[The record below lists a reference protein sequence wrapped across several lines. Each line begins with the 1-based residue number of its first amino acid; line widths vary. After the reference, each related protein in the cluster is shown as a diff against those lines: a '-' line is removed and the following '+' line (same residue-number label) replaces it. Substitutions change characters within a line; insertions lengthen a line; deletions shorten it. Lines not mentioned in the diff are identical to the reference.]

1 MDSLECCEPRCCN
14 PKVTV
19 MKYYSDYPTEPI
31 GKGNPYHCCSYC
43 KVSVPSINGNL
54 ENHLESCEYRRL
66 KTLEGELELAKLEI
80 ECLKL
85 EAQQPLHCVFL
96 SWSEESIGSGDDVS
110 TLKLFHSAK
119 DALEYKEQLKKEY
132 NCDRDGSTDFVET
145 TTKLI
150 L

>member
-1 MDSLECCEPRCCN
+1 M
-14 PKVTV
+14 TV
-19 MKYYSDYPTEPI
+19 MKYYNDYPTEPI

-43 KVSVPSINGNL
+43 KVPDPSINGDL
-54 ENHLESCEYRRL
+54 ENHLECCEYRRI
-66 KTLEGELELAKLEI
+66 KTLEQDLELAKLEI

-96 SWSEESIGSGDDVS
+96 SWSDEFVGSGDDVS
-110 TLKLFHSAK
+110 TLKLFHSAE
-119 DALEYKEQLKKEY
+119 DATKYESQLKKEH

-145 TTKLI
+145 TIRQI

>member
-1 MDSLECCEPRCCN
+1 
-14 PKVTV
+14 
-19 MKYYSDYPTEPI
+19 MKYYNDYPTEPI

-54 ENHLESCEYRRL
+54 ENHLEWCEYRRL
-66 KTLEGELELAKLEI
+66 KTLEDDLELAKLEI

-85 EAQQPLHCVFL
+85 EAQQPLHCVFR
-96 SWSEESIGSGDDVS
+96 SWSDEFVGSGDDVS
-110 TLKLFHSAK
+110 TLKLFRCAK
-119 DALEYKEQLKKEY
+119 DALKYEDQLKKEH

-145 TTKLI
+145 TTKHI